1 MGDLRGGGVGFN
13 GHIQVKKTFDN
24 KLDIHWIIIQ
34 TLISSI
40 VLIQES
46 DGHQCLWLDSR
57 DPDSST
63 HDQVFWIFDSYDG
76 ENNFTI
82 I

>member
-13 GHIQVKKTFDN
+13 GHIQVKKTFEN
-24 KLDIHWIIIQ
+24 KLDFHWIIKYA
-34 TLISSI
+34 LISSI
-40 VLIQES
+40 VLTQES

-63 HDQVFWIFDSYDG
+63 HDQVWTVLILKILSQ
-76 ENNFTI
+76 
-82 I
+82 